1 MTWLTRVVAYA
12 TALFLVLPSAI
23 VVATSFSTTQYITF
37 PPQGFSLDWYRA
49 LFDDS
54 EFQSAFI
61 VSIEVAAL
69 AALTA
74 TGLAIGAALALERF
88 EIPGHAAVSAALLG
102 PLMVPGVA
110 LAIGM
115 LFFLTAVGLIDG
127 LLGLV
132 IAHSVVVFPFALRV
146 LLSAMGGVREEF
158 ERCAAVLGASPLV
171 VLRRVTI
178 PLMAPGLAA
187 AGLLSSIISFNNFSI
202 TVFVAGP
209 TTQTIPLVIFAR
221 TQYTATP
228 ELSAAATVLLL
239 ASIVMIF
246 ALDRLFGVQS
256 VLGRA

>member
-1 MTWLTRVVAYA
+1 M
-12 TALFLVLPSAI
+12 VLPTAI
-23 VVATSFSTTQYITF
+23 VVTTSFSTTRFISF
-37 PPQGFSLDWYRA
+37 PPVGFSLDWYRV
-49 LFDDS
+49 LLEDVD
-54 EFQSAFI
+54 FQRAFV
-61 VSIEVAAL
+61 VSVEVAAL

-74 TGLAIGAALALERF
+74 TVLAIGAALALERF
-88 EIPGHAAVSAALLG
+88 QFPGHAAVSAALLG

-115 LFFLTAVGLIDG
+115 LFFLTAIGLIDG

-146 LLSAMGGVREEF
+146 LLSAMAGVREEF
-158 ERCAAVLGASPLV
+158 ERCAAVLGASPLM
-171 VLRRVTI
+171 VLRRVTL

-187 AGLLSSIISFNNFSI
+187 AALLSSIISFNNFSI
-202 TVFVAGP
+202 TVFIAGP
-209 TTQTIPLVIFAR
+209 TTQTLPLVIFAR
-221 TQYTATP
+221 TQFTATP

-239 ASIVMIF
+239 ASIVLIW

>member
-1 MTWLTRVVAYA
+1 MSFLARCLAYLTAI
-12 TALFLVLPSAI
+12 FLVLPTAI
-23 VVATSFSTTQYITF
+23 VVTTSFSTTKFITF
-37 PPQGFSLDWYRA
+37 PPTGFSLEWYRE
-49 LFDDS
+49 LVQDVD
-54 EFQSAFI
+54 FQRAFT
-61 VSIEVAAL
+61 VSVEVAAL
-69 AALTA
+69 SALTA
-74 TGLAIGAALALERF
+74 TVLAIGAALALERF
-88 EIPGHAAVSAALLG
+88 QFRGQAAVSAALLG

-115 LFFLTAVGLIDG
+115 LFFLTAIGLIG

-146 LLSAMGGVREEF
+146 LLSAMAGVREEF

-187 AGLLSSIISFNNFSI
+187 AALLSSIISFNNFSI

-209 TTQTIPLVIFAR
+209 TTQTMPLVIFAR

-239 ASIVMIF
+239 ASNFLIPCHRD
-246 ALDRLFGVQS
+246 AWR
-256 VLGRA
+256 